1 MFNDAKEIVMF
12 SFILAAVLSQSPA
25 VAPAPAAT
33 PSVEVSTPVS
43 AVTLIPADAP
53 AAPALETDA
62 LKDGKKVVKY
72 EGREGCVEQT
82 GSRIKR
88 RDKATC
94 SNGRSISKEDLE
106 RSGGSL
112 VPYNAP
118 AIPAGAGN

>member
-1 MFNDAKEIVMF
+1 MF
-12 SFILAAVLSQSPA
+12 SFILAAALSQSTVVAPVPAIDASIPVPA
-25 VAPAPAAT
+25 VTA
-33 PSVEVSTPVS
+33 
-43 AVTLIPADAP
+43 IPADAP
-53 AAPALETDA
+53 VAPALEADA

-94 SNGRSISKEDLE
+94 NNGRSISREDLE

>member
-1 MFNDAKEIVMF
+1 MF
-12 SFILAAVLSQSPA
+12 SLILAALLSQAPATTPTTVATPA
-25 VAPAPAAT
+25 VEVAMPVPALT
-33 PSVEVSTPVS
+33 S
-43 AVTLIPADAP
+43 IPADTP
-53 AAPALETDA
+53 VAPALEADA

-94 SNGRSISKEDLE
+94 NNGRSISKEDLE